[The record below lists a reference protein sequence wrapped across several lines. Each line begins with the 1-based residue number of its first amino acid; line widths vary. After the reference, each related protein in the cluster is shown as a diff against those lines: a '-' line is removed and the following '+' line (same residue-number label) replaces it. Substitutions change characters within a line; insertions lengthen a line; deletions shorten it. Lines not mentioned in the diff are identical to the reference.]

1 MRTKIDRTLIDCMN
15 NFPRTF
21 NNEKTVNLIKRRFC
35 ETASQA
41 GIDVPTYV
49 VASTNPDFWD
59 FRRMVQS
66 MINLKFTQDKPRVY
80 QSCSEN
86 NNLFRLG

>member
-1 MRTKIDRTLIDCMN
+1 MN

-35 ETASQA
+35 ETAEQA
-41 GIDVPTYV
+41 GINVPTYV

-66 MINLKFTQDKPRVY
+66 EFNLTPRA
-80 QSCSEN
+80 QNFEHNPPRTNGTSNAISIS
-86 NNLFRLG
+86 RT

>member
-1 MRTKIDRTLIDCMN
+1 MN

-66 MINLKFTQDKPRVY
+66 MIYLKFTRGAWTRV
-80 QSCSEN
+80 
-86 NNLFRLG
+86 NLGYPDSVHDRK

>member
-1 MRTKIDRTLIDCMN
+1 MN

-35 ETASQA
+35 ETAEQA
-41 GIDVPTYV
+41 GINVPTYV

-66 MINLKFTQDKPRVY
+66 KFKLTLTPRTQNFERNLPGTNDASNAISISRI
-80 QSCSEN
+80 
-86 NNLFRLG
+86 

>member
-66 MINLKFTQDKPRVY
+66 MINLKLTQDKPRVY
-80 QSCSEN
+80 H
-86 NNLFRLG
+86 